1 MAARLY
7 PPVINHLGSLI
18 EKKYNLS
25 CYLSQQLDFQERVNS
40 RPGTIMDEFDLGPD
54 IPIEGTTG
62 EAPRFIFC
70 FDFGTTF
77 TGEFSPTLTVIFQ
90 VLTL

>member
-1 MAARLY
+1 M
-7 PPVINHLGSLI
+7 
-18 EKKYNLS
+18 LS
-25 CYLSQQLDFQERVNS
+25 FSQEFVFQEES
-40 RPGTIMDEFDLGPD
+40 DTAMDEFDLGPD

-77 TGEFSPTLTVIFQ
+77 TGEFLQFPL
-90 VLTL
+90 

>member
-7 PPVINHLGSLI
+7 PPAINHLGSLI
-18 EKKYNLS
+18 EKKYHLS
-25 CYLSQQLDFQERVNS
+25 CYLSRKNLSFRKESD
-40 RPGTIMDEFDLGPD
+40 TTMDEFDLGPD

-77 TGEFSPTLTVIFQ
+77 TGEFPQFPL
-90 VLTL
+90 